1 MTRLRSPRICGFCF
15 LAVFATMPGCSEVSP
30 ARSRGNPATTG
41 RFDTGGKDGGARGP
55 CVQDRSLYDV
65 PNDGCDNDGDGTVDN
80 PEVCDDGESGSTAES
95 VARGIGICTKASERG
110 YGLVSARLTRGW
122 QRTDPPQPQQH
133 SLLPKFGDV
142 LVPREGKRLAVLST
156 GFAQEFNGAPNEPFS
171 RGRDWYGATP
181 GRGGNGSAP
190 PGFPKGA
197 NGCPQETEVND
208 VVDLHLELVAPKNAS
223 GFAFDFNFHSGEWPT
238 FVCSKYNDGFIAYLN
253 AKSYNGGKP
262 DNISFDA
269 LQNPV
274 SVNNGF
280 FDRCTPGATLG
291 CGSEALGVSKCP
303 SGPGELA
310 GTGFGIVG
318 ATCGAEAPATLGGAT
333 GWLFSQA
340 PIQGGESFTLDFML
354 WDVGDGVLDSTVLID
369 NFRWALG
376 DVTTTTERP
385 VDVK

>member
-1 MTRLRSPRICGFCF
+1 MTRRRSRQLLR
-15 LAVFATMPGCSEVSP
+15 LAMMVVLATGCTEVSP
-30 ARSRGNPATTG
+30 NRSTSGRPASTG
-41 RFDTGGKDGGARGP
+41 RFDTGEKDAGARRP
-55 CVQDRSLYDV
+55 CVQDPSFYDV

-80 PEVCDDGESGSTAES
+80 PEVCDDGETGDTAES
-95 VARGIGICTKASERG
+95 LARGIGICTRASERG
-110 YGLVSARLTRGW
+110 YGLVSAKLTRGW
-122 QRTDPPQPQQH
+122 QRSEAPQAEQH
-133 SLLPKFGDV
+133 GLLPKFGDV
-142 LVPREGKRLAVLST
+142 VVPREGKRLAVLST

-171 RGRDWYGATP
+171 RGRDWYGALP
-181 GRGGNGSAP
+181 GQGGNGTAP

-197 NGCPQETEVND
+197 EGCPQETEVND

-238 FVCSKYNDGFIAYLN
+238 FVCSKYNDGFIAYLH
-253 AKSYNGGKP
+253 AKSYNGGTP

-280 FDRCTPGATLG
+280 FDRCTPGTTLG
-291 CGSEALGVSKCP
+291 CGSEMLGVSKCP
-303 SGPGELA
+303 GGPGELA
-310 GTGFGIVG
+310 GTGFGLLG
-318 ATCGAEAPATLGGAT
+318 PPCGAETDATLGGAT

-340 PIQGGESFTLDFML
+340 PIEGGETFTLDFMI
-354 WDVGDGVLDSTVLID
+354 WDVGDGVLDSSVLID

-376 DVTTTTERP
+376 EVTTTTDRP